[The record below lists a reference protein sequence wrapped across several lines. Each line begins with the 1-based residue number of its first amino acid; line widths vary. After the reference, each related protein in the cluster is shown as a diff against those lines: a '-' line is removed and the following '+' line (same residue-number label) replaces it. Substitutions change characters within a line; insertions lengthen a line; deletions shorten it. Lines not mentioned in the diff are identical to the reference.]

1 MTIWKFKIWRNVLIW
16 GSPRDVTTYINN
28 VLPHLMIQQIGASNV
43 LPQINKKNLILTTK
57 LEKFKINNLVHN

>member
-1 MTIWKFKIWRNVLIW
+1 
-16 GSPRDVTTYINN
+16 
-28 VLPHLMIQQIGASNV
+28 MIQQIGASNV